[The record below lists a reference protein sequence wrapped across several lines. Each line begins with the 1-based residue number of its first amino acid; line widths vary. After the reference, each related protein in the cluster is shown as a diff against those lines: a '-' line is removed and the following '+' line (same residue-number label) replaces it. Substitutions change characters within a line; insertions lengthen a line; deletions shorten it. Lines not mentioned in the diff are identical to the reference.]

1 MPTILSLSRGRS
13 SPSLSSSSST
23 LDLKSTILFDGWSH
37 NFRANYSS
45 PCCLGHSTN
54 VIGSIITLPRRR
66 LCLLCSYRHIR
77 NIAIIPNCP
86 PVVCGHLI
94 IVVRLPQTCVY
105 MPHMPQICVYLPQ
118 TCVYYMP
125 HMPHSDLII
134 RLSSRSWAHHRCFT
148 LPPSVTPLL
157 FLSLSP
163 QLLEPPRIGA
173 HLGEFTVFPPFFPP
187 FENFCKLAQTMKAG
201 SLRA

>member
-1 MPTILSLSRGRS
+1 MLLAVASLYQEGDCAFYV
-13 SPSLSSSSST
+13 LT
-23 LDLKSTILFDGWSH
+23 AKDH
-37 NFRANYSS
+37 
-45 PCCLGHSTN
+45 
-54 VIGSIITLPRRR
+54 
-66 LCLLCSYRHIR
+66 HIH

-94 IVVRLPQTCVY
+94 IVVRLPQTCV
-105 MPHMPQICVYLPQ
+105 
-118 TCVYYMP
+118 YMP

-173 HLGEFTVFPPFFPP
+173 HLEEFTVFPPFFLRP
-187 FENFCKLAQTMKAG
+187 FENFCKLAQTMKAVG
-201 SLRA
+201 LRA

>member
-1 MPTILSLSRGRS
+1 MGEVITSGLIILL
-13 SPSLSSSSST
+13 LVV
-23 LDLKSTILFDGWSH
+23 
-37 NFRANYSS
+37 
-45 PCCLGHSTN
+45 LG
-54 VIGSIITLPRRR
+54 TLPM
-66 LCLLCSYRHIR
+66 LLAVSSLYQEGDCAFYVLTAMDHHIH

-94 IVVRLPQTCVY
+94 IVVRLLQTCVY
-105 MPHMPQICVYLPQ
+105 MPP
-118 TCVYYMP
+118 
-125 HMPHSDLII
+125 MPHSDLII

-173 HLGEFTVFPPFFPP
+173 HLGEFTVFPPFFST
-187 FENFCKLAQTMKAG
+187 L
-201 SLRA
+201 

>member
-1 MPTILSLSRGRS
+1 MGEVTISGLI
-13 SPSLSSSSST
+13 
-23 LDLKSTILFDGWSH
+23 ILLLVV
-37 NFRANYSS
+37 
-45 PCCLGHSTN
+45 LGS
-54 VIGSIITLPRRR
+54 GTLPM
-66 LCLLCSYRHIR
+66 LLAVSSLYQEGHCAFYVLTAKDHHIP
-77 NIAIIPNCP
+77 NIAIIPYCP
-86 PVVCGHLI
+86 SVVCGHLI

-105 MPHMPQICVYLPQ
+105 MPHMPQ
-118 TCVYYMP
+118 TCLYMP

-173 HLGEFTVFPPFFPP
+173 HLEEFTVFPPFFLRP
-187 FENFCKLAQTMKAG
+187 FENFCKLAQTMKAVG
-201 SLRA
+201 LRA

>member
-1 MPTILSLSRGRS
+1 MGEVITSGLIILL
-13 SPSLSSSSST
+13 LVV
-23 LDLKSTILFDGWSH
+23 
-37 NFRANYSS
+37 
-45 PCCLGHSTN
+45 LG
-54 VIGSIITLPRRR
+54 TLPM
-66 LCLLCSYRHIR
+66 LLAVSSLYQEGDCAFYVLTAMDHHIH

-94 IVVRLPQTCVY
+94 IVVRLLQTCV
-105 MPHMPQICVYLPQ
+105 
-118 TCVYYMP
+118 YMP

-187 FENFCKLAQTMKAG
+187 FENFCKLAQTMKAVG
-201 SLRA
+201 LRA